1 MIEPFSYTIPIAVNY
16 VGEKPTKGSLR
27 ASAYDLRAA
36 EDFFL
41 EGMHH
46 LLVKTDTKV
55 QIPDGCVG
63 LVCSRSG
70 LANNKGICVLNAP
83 GVIDP
88 DFVGPVGII
97 LFNTTLVDYR
107 GKKGERIAQL
117 LIVPAFDNV
126 SFIQKESLEQTERGE
141 GAYGST
147 GLV

>member
-36 EDFFL
+36 EDFFV
-41 EGMHH
+41 EGYHH
-46 LLVKTDTKV
+46 TLVKTNTRV

-70 LANNKGICVLNAP
+70 LANSKGICVLNSP

-88 DFVGPVGII
+88 DFTGPIGVI

-107 GKKGERIAQL
+107 GQKGERIAQL
-117 LIVPAFDNV
+117 LIVPAFDSV
-126 SFIQKESLEQTERGE
+126 SFIQKDSLEQTERGE
-141 GAYGST
+141 SGYGSS
-147 GLV
+147 GRI